1 MRTSFRFVRTGRTPV
16 AFVAIF
22 LLLFANFWVGEALT
36 AWGWVP
42 APDALHTYGIRFRGG
57 HWRYYQP
64 AIGWYVDRF
73 LWLQFALMA
82 AAGVVLWLHRGQLR
96 RVEPPPPPSGPVSRG
111 EWHWLLIGVPVVYS
125 ALGGAVMALLL
136 REAGWTAALV
146 VGLVFLAI
154 SLTTVFL
161 AARPFLRRG
170 PPPLEWPTGLGLAA
184 LVTLLALAVS
194 TFLCR

>member
-1 MRTSFRFVRTGRTPV
+1 MRTSFHFVRTGQTPP

-22 LLLFANFWVGEALT
+22 ILLFVNFWVGEALSR
-36 AWGWVP
+36 WGWVP
-42 APDALHTYGIRFRGG
+42 APDALHPYGIPFRGG
-57 HWRYYQP
+57 QSRYYPP
-64 AIGWYVDRF
+64 ATGWYVDRF
-73 LWLQFALMA
+73 LWLHFALMA
-82 AAGVVLWLHRGQLR
+82 AAGFVLWLHRGQLR
-96 RVEPPPPPSGPVSRG
+96 RVEEPPPPSGPVSRG
-111 EWHWLLIGVPVVYS
+111 EWLWLLIGVPVVYS

-136 REAGWTAALV
+136 REAGWTAAFV

-161 AARPFLRRG
+161 AACPLLRRG
-170 PPPLEWPTGLGLAA
+170 PPPLELPAGLGLAA

>member
-1 MRTSFRFVRTGRTPV
+1 MRTSFHFVRTGRTPP
-16 AFVAIF
+16 AFGVVF
-22 LLLFANFWVGEALT
+22 VLLFVHFWVGDALT
-36 AWGWVP
+36 TWGWVP
-42 APDALHTYGIRFRGG
+42 APDALHTYGIQFRGG
-57 HWRYYQP
+57 NWRYYQP

-96 RVEPPPPPSGPVSRG
+96 RVEPPPPPSGPVSLG
-111 EWHWLLIGVPVVYS
+111 EWLGLLIGVPAVYS

-146 VGLVFLAI
+146 TGLIFLAI

-161 AARPFLRRG
+161 AARPLLRRG
-170 PPPLEWPTGLGLAA
+170 PPPLELPAGLGLAA